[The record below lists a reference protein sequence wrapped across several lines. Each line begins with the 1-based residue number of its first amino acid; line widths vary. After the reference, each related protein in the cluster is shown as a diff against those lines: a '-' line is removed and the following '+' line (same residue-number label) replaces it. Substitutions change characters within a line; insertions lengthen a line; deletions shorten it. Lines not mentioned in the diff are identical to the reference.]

1 MSNDQ
6 LPRWEIVTDHHS
18 QYFTRQ
24 NTWAA
29 AGAVWFTPDKGG
41 MWGAHVRVP
50 GSNSRSAH
58 LVTEAEAKAWVELTV
73 GLIYVQ

>member
-6 LPRWEIVTDHHS
+6 VPRWERFTNHHS

-29 AGAVWFTPDKGG
+29 AGAMWFNPAKGG
-41 MWGAHVRVP
+41 MWTAIVQVP
-50 GSNSRSAH
+50 GDSSLSAH
-58 LVTEAEAKAWVELTV
+58 LATEAEAKAWVELTV
-73 GLIYVQ
+73 GLVGG